1 MKGQLLFYIDGFM
14 IDSLDFLWQ
23 RQNRMSKPAYVL
35 LKESAMLILR
45 KLVKPIWETG
55 LELHSQGQ
63 RITFVTILERKGI
76 VSKARRHCVP
86 ITIPVL
92 DPHNCS

>member
-23 RQNRMSKPAYVL
+23 RQNRMSLPAYVL

-45 KLVKPIWETG
+45 KLVK
-55 LELHSQGQ
+55 
-63 RITFVTILERKGI
+63 
-76 VSKARRHCVP
+76 VS
-86 ITIPVL
+86 
-92 DPHNCS
+92 